1 MVEGKDF
8 LIACFLRVKM
18 NYVSSTIMSWV
29 LSMISGRGGLGL
41 ELGLEGGLEGGLGGG
56 LGGGLEGSAGGFG
69 CGRGG

>member
-1 MVEGKDF
+1 MVEEKDF
-8 LIACFLRVKM
+8 LMACFLRNKM
-18 NYVSSTIMSWV
+18 NCVSSAIMSWV